1 MRGPMSRVET
11 VFRKESK
18 ELWSNRPLVY
28 SFLDL
33 VLFFVLV
40 PVLLLFVIGSFS
52 PEEAQSAETSP
63 AVKQLARLVPGLE
76 EMPPAEQAAIVV
88 VRHFILIFLVLPV
101 IGALGSST
109 SSIVGEKQSRS
120 MEPVLA
126 TPVTTLELLAGKSL
140 ATVSLAVFGTWSGF
154 LVYAIL
160 GRWII
165 HSVQRPG
172 SDKPDDGVLADTPD
186 CPPGSGCRR
195 CDLEPGQRLPVCPAD
210 RRAAR
215 PADRHGHRRADDG
228 TVRSGTRSH
237 CGGSHRAHLSRPGS
251 DGAGNSGF
259 RSRKD
264 HLGVEVRE
272 DWLPVTGYRF
282 LATSFQLPARTTS
295 NW

>member
-160 GRWII
+160 
-165 HSVQRPG
+165 
-172 SDKPDDGVLADTPD
+172 VLW
-186 CPPGSGCRR
+186 
-195 CDLEPGQRLPVCPAD
+195 V
-210 RRAAR
+210 
-215 PADRHGHRRADDG
+215 
-228 TVRSGTRSH
+228 
-237 CGGSHRAHLSRPGS
+237 GGSSILYSALDLTSLMMVFLLTPLIALLGL
-251 DGAGNSGF
+251 GAGVVISSRVNDS
-259 RSRKD
+259 RSAQQIGGLLVLPIVMVIVGQMAGLFVLGPAAIVAAAIVLIFLD
-264 HLGVEVRE
+264 LAVMALGVRVFDRE
-272 DWLPVTGYRF
+272 KIISEWK
-282 LATSFQLPARTTS
+282 
-295 NW
+295 